1 MQKYSVEYFSKSYR
15 RVFGTD
21 DKTKRAT
28 KGGGNGVE
36 LPRWKSLLMYAAQ
49 GADGSLLPSELARVK
64 GWRLTDFFDLVET
77 KLLYA
82 DANAK

>member
-1 MQKYSVEYFSKSYR
+1 M
-15 RVFGTD
+15 
-21 DKTKRAT
+21 
-28 KGGGNGVE
+28 
-36 LPRWKSLLMYAAQ
+36 MYAAQ

-64 GWRLTDFFDLVET
+64 SWRLTDFFDLLET